1 MDIVDRCK
9 SIEFGK
15 SEFGEPRVEQ
25 AHWYVIHTQPKQEQ
39 RADSNLTAWGVET
52 FFPRLKER
60 RSQRYTGGTTY
71 VVKPLFSRY
80 IFARF
85 NPSRLH
91 KIMFTRGVRDVVSF
105 GGKPI
110 PVDDEIIL
118 TIQSH
123 IGDDGFVKLGEELKL
138 GDQVVI
144 NDGPLR
150 GVGGIFQKEIKD
162 SDRVVILL
170 AAVNYQGSIVI
181 DKEYVR
187 KSNHSVS
194 GF

>member
-1 MDIVDRCK
+1 MDTVDSYE

-15 SEFGEPRVEQ
+15 SQFGETRVKL

-60 RSQRYTGGTTY
+60 RSQRYAKATTY

-85 NPSRLH
+85 NASRLH
-91 KIMFTRGVRDVVSF
+91 EIMYTRGVHDVVSF
-105 GGKPI
+105 GGQPI
-110 PVDDEIIL
+110 PVEDEIIL
-118 TIQSH
+118 MIQSH
-123 IGDDGFVKLGEELKL
+123 IGIDGFVKLGEELKL
-138 GDQVVI
+138 GDQVMI
-144 NDGPLR
+144 HDGPLR

-162 SDRVVILL
+162 SARIVILL

-187 KSNHSVS
+187 KSNNSVNN
-194 GF
+194 F

>member
-1 MDIVDRCK
+1 MGMADSSR

-15 SEFGEPRVEQ
+15 SDFSEPAVEP
-25 AHWYVIHTQPKQEQ
+25 ARWYVVHTQPKQEQ
-39 RADSNLTAWGVET
+39 RADSNLNAWGVET

-60 RSQRYTGGTTY
+60 RSNRYTGATTY
-71 VVKPLFSRY
+71 IVKPLFSRY

-85 NPSRLH
+85 KVGRLH
-91 KIMFTRGVRDVVSF
+91 KILFTRGVHDVVSF
-105 GGKPI
+105 GGKAI
-110 PVDDEIIL
+110 AVDDEIIL
-118 TIQSH
+118 TIKSH
-123 IGDDGFVKLGEELKL
+123 MGDDGFVKLGEELKS
-138 GDQVVI
+138 GDPVVI

-170 AAVNYQGSIVI
+170 AAVNYQGSVVI

-187 KSNHSVS
+187 KSDNSVDS
-194 GF
+194 F

>member
-1 MDIVDRCK
+1 MDTADSYK

-15 SEFGEPRVEQ
+15 SAFEETPVELP
-25 AHWYVIHTQPKQEQ
+25 HWYVIHTQPKQEQ
-39 RADSNLTAWGVET
+39 RADSNLNAWGIET

-60 RSQRYTGGTTY
+60 RSNRYTRSTTH
-71 VVKPLFSRY
+71 VVKPLFPRY

-85 NPSRLH
+85 NASRLH
-91 KIMFTRGVRDVVSF
+91 KITFTRGVRDVVSF

-110 PVDDEIIL
+110 PVDDEIIQ

-123 IGDDGFVKLGEELKL
+123 IGDDGFVKLGEELKS
-138 GDQVVI
+138 GDAVII

-187 KSNHSVS
+187 KTNNSVNS
-194 GF
+194 F